1 MVAKEPKNEQPLC
14 DSVIRLL
21 AGRIGESVI
30 SARAVDAVVRD
41 RPAVEWVYETPS
53 RRFAVEHTRI
63 ESFVNQIAEG
73 KRFAQLLEPLEA
85 DLAGKL
91 PGAFFLMVD
100 VGLAKV
106 PAAQHAAVRQ
116 ALAKW
121 ILAIGGTLDPDETT
135 RRHGH
140 CEITATLPG
149 VPFEVTLRRDCDY
162 ESRLFI
168 MQNVVGDRQALR
180 RQRIREALIRK
191 GPKLA
196 AAKADGS
203 VSVLILESDDIS
215 LANRVVVA
223 EAAVAELT
231 ACDDPPDIVIW
242 ARTSTRPWKCS
253 LIKDGATYPDIAS
266 AKLHTLEFGAA

>member
-1 MVAKEPKNEQPLC
+1 MVAQEPKNEQALC
-14 DSVIRLL
+14 HAVIRLL
-21 AGRIGESVI
+21 AGRIGESVT
-30 SARAVDAVVRD
+30 SARQVDTVVRN

-53 RRFAVEHTRI
+53 RKFAVEHTRI
-63 ESFVNQIAEG
+63 ETFTNQISEG
-73 KRFAQLLEPLEA
+73 KRFAQLLEPLEG

-91 PGAFFLMVD
+91 PGAFFLIVD
-100 VGLAKV
+100 VGLAKA
-106 PAAQHAAVRQ
+106 PAGQQAAVRQ

-121 ILAIGGTLDPDETT
+121 ILETGGTLDPDETT
-135 RRHGH
+135 RNGN
-140 CEITATLPG
+140 CETTATPPG

-168 MQNVVGDRQALR
+168 MQNAVGDRRVLR
-180 RQRIREALIRK
+180 RQRIGEALLRK

-196 AAKADGS
+196 AAKAEGS
-203 VSVLILESDDIS
+203 VSVLILESDDIA

-231 ACDDPPDIVIW
+231 ACDSPPDIVIW

-253 LIKDGATYPDIAS
+253 FIKDGPTYPDIAS
-266 AKLHTLEFGAA
+266 AKLLVLET